1 MNDTET
7 TYFARSR
14 NEPIVGKSSQIG
26 NGAFLDC
33 QGPITIGNF
42 VFFGHEVMIL
52 TGTHDYMLTG
62 RERMQNHTA
71 RPVTIEDGVWVCS
84 RAIICPGVTIGH
96 DAVVAAGAVV
106 MRNVAPFTLVGGN
119 PARRIRKLQ

>member
-1 MNDTET
+1 MSHNDT
-7 TYFARSR
+7 TYFARQK

-33 QGPITIGNF
+33 QGLITIGNY

-52 TGTHDYMLTG
+52 TGFHNYMLTG
-62 RERMQNHTA
+62 QQRMQSWEA
-71 RPVTIEDGVWVCS
+71 WPVTIEDGVWIGS

-96 DAVVAAGAVV
+96 DAVIAAGSVV
-106 MRNVAPFTLVGGN
+106 MRNVAPFTMVCGN
-119 PARRIRKLQ
+119 PAHRIKKLR